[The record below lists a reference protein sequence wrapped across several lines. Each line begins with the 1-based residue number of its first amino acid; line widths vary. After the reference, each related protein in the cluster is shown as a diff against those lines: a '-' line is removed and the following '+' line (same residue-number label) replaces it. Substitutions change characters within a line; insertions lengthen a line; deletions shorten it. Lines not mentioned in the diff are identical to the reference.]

1 MDSFCFA
8 EEDLSYND
16 PSTLRGGKNKN
27 NNNKEKEKTKGPAD
41 IQMFLLL
48 NSA

>member
-1 MDSFCFA
+1 MDSFRFA

-16 PSTLRGGKNKN
+16 PSTLEGKK
-27 NNNKEKEKTKGPAD
+27 KKEREKEKTKGPAD

>member
-1 MDSFCFA
+1 MDSFHFA

-16 PSTLRGGKNKN
+16 PSTLEGKKKKKKREGEN
-27 NNNKEKEKTKGPAD
+27 KGPAD

>member
-1 MDSFCFA
+1 MILPHW
-8 EEDLSYND
+8 EEE
-16 PSTLRGGKNKN
+16 KKKN

-48 NSA
+48 NSAWHLGGK

>member
-1 MDSFCFA
+1 MDSFRFA

-16 PSTLRGGKNKN
+16 PSTLEGKK
-27 NNNKEKEKTKGPAD
+27 KKKEREKEKTKGPAD